1 MRRQWKA
8 DQLVRKRKENGLWYW
23 DEDFEGDTEE
33 MYVYVRDPK
42 KIQHWTDCEESAEA
56 TIRDS
61 GNAELANVL
70 LEEGGMLGPG
80 NMPAVDAQ
88 NQKALL
94 SALTPVNPVTK
105 PKPIK
110 ANKEPEVLKPKEVWE
125 CGQEKLEMT
134 LKAAGEARKHAISLG
149 HVEYGGALVSEL
161 MDFSV
166 KMEQLYSELQPLV
179 LSKVNDESKYQAT
192 LKRIEGKLEWFNNKA
207 KAAAQALQRGLKEK
221 KAKAP
226 KSAKSAKASGG
237 EKSSAEPAA

>member
-1 MRRQWKA
+1 
-8 DQLVRKRKENGLWYW
+8 
-23 DEDFEGDTEE
+23 

-94 SALTPVNPVTK
+94 NALTPVNPVTK

-125 CGQEKLEMT
+125 PGPHVS
-134 LKAAGEARKHAISLG
+134 ARLSRFAVSDSL
-149 HVEYGGALVSEL
+149 AN
-161 MDFSV
+161 F
-166 KMEQLYSELQPLV
+166 
-179 LSKVNDESKYQAT
+179 
-192 LKRIEGKLEWFNNKA
+192 
-207 KAAAQALQRGLKEK
+207 
-221 KAKAP
+221 
-226 KSAKSAKASGG
+226 
-237 EKSSAEPAA
+237 